1 MTVTKRQG
9 SARPRQAGNLPGLG
23 RFASLSPALLLV
35 IAVVSPVSGQDSS
48 GEPSVMAA
56 ARHEDD
62 PRIQHVVALDPRGD
76 IRGVAP
82 FLLTDTTRVTGTPD
96 SSSYAPAAATGSA
109 TGAVRK
115 HRVDAWGVRHS
126 PFLAGMEVV
135 AINLGTWAL
144 NHWLRDA
151 DFTRVYPRTWWENI
165 SGGFEYDGNLFS
177 TNVMD
182 HPFHG
187 SMYHNAGRANGLRFW
202 SAVPYTIGG
211 SFMWECCGET
221 HPMALNDLINTGLG
235 GIALG
240 ESVYRLSSAVLDNEA
255 TGAERFGRE
264 TAALVLNPIR
274 GFNRVVSG
282 HAFHSMPNPG
292 DPDERTP
299 GYFRMRLDGG
309 YRGVGQNGSLQSP
322 ADGVFG
328 ALHVEYG
335 DPFEGRRG
343 GAFDVFELDAQM
355 NFADRNLLGTLAI
368 RGNLLTRDLKRG
380 EGTEHVW
387 AVVQG
392 YEFDNTDAYQYGSQ
406 TVSARLESRWPI
418 GASSELRTRLQGGV
432 TILGTLDSEFEFQS
446 RVPINGSLRTFEYGP
461 GLDGRIEVEAR
472 AGNASISARWRT
484 TFMSTIND
492 TPVNGG
498 DATHWLHFGKVS
510 GNVPFGARLAVG
522 SDVTMFLRDSGFR
535 LDGLAPTRL
544 TVPELRV
551 YGSWQLAD

>member
-9 SARPRQAGNLPGLG
+9 SARPRQAGNLPCLG
-23 RFASLSPALLLV
+23 RFASTFSALLLV
-35 IAVVSPVSGQDSS
+35 IAVVSPLSGQDSA
-48 GEPSVMAA
+48 EDQSVAA
-56 ARHEDD
+56 AVRRENA
-62 PRIQHVVALDPRGD
+62 PRIQRVVSLDPQGD
-76 IRGVAP
+76 GRRVTP
-82 FLLTDTTRVTGTPD
+82 FLLADTTGVTGTPD
-96 SSSYAPAAATGSA
+96 SSADALAAATGSA
-109 TGAVRK
+109 NEAVRK

-335 DPFEGRRG
+335 DPFGGRRG

-432 TILGTLDSEFEFQS
+432 TILGTLDSEFEFRS

-472 AGNASISARWRT
+472 AGNASVSAFWRT

-510 GNVPFGARLAVG
+510 GSVPFGARLAVG
-522 SDVTMFLRDSGFR
+522 TDVTMFLRDSGFR

>member
-1 MTVTKRQG
+1 MWKKTGHRSV
-9 SARPRQAGNLPGLG
+9 RPRQDCNLPCRGL
-23 RFASLSPALLLV
+23 FASICITLSLMLPGRAAAQQVPESDPTTAAPLSVPFQFAALQTRT
-35 IAVVSPVSGQDSS
+35 SGPVSRPPDPDSLAL
-48 GEPSVMAA
+48 GADEPA
-56 ARHEDD
+56 ARVY
-62 PRIQHVVALDPRGD
+62 P
-76 IRGVAP
+76 
-82 FLLTDTTRVTGTPD
+82 
-96 SSSYAPAAATGSA
+96 Y
-109 TGAVRK
+109 
-115 HRVDAWGVRHS
+115 RVDAWGVRHS
-126 PFLAGMEVV
+126 PLLAGMEVV

-177 TNVMD
+177 TNVVD
-182 HPFHG
+182 HPYHG

-202 SAVPYTIGG
+202 STVPYTIGG
-211 SFMWECCGET
+211 SLMWECCGET
-221 HPMALNDLINTGLG
+221 HPMALNDVVNTGLG

-240 ESVYRLSSAVLDNEA
+240 ESVFRLSSAVLDNEA
-255 TGAERFGRE
+255 TGAERLGRE

-282 HAFHSMPNPG
+282 HAFHYRPNPA

-299 GYFRMRLDGG
+299 GYFQMRLDGG
-309 YRGVGQNGSLQSP
+309 YRGVGQGGSLQSP
-322 ADGVFG
+322 AGG
-328 ALHVEYG
+328 AFAALQVDYG
-335 DPFEGRRG
+335 DPFGGRRG
-343 GAFDVFELDAQM
+343 GAFDVFELDLQM
-355 NFADRNLLGTLAI
+355 NFADRSLLGTLAI

-380 EGTEHVW
+380 DGPEHVW

-418 GASSELRTRLQGGV
+418 GVDTELRTRFQGGV
-432 TILGTLDSEFEFQS
+432 TILGTLDSEFEFQN

-461 GLDGRIEVEAR
+461 GLDGRIEVEGR
-472 AGNASISARWRT
+472 AGRASVSAYWRT

-510 GNVPFGARLAVG
+510 GRVPFGRRLAVG
-522 SDVTMFLRDSGFR
+522 TDLTMFLRESGFR
-535 LDGLAPTRL
+535 VDGLSPTRL
-544 TVPELRV
+544 TIPELRV
-551 YGSWQLAD
+551 YGSWALAE

>member
-1 MTVTKRQG
+1 MRAQKSKR
-9 SARPRQAGNLPGLG
+9 SSRLRQARILPCRG
-23 RFASLSPALLLV
+23 RFASIPTALLLLF
-35 IAVVSPVSGQDSS
+35 AVTAPLRGQDSAGHPATVS
-48 GEPSVMAA
+48 TNSAA
-56 ARHEDD
+56 TDSRVEYVAALGFDAFRWGYA
-62 PRIQHVVALDPRGD
+62 PIQS
-76 IRGVAP
+76 
-82 FLLTDTTRVTGTPD
+82 TDTTAAPRSAD
-96 SSSYAPAAATGSA
+96 SVGDYAASDNAPES
-109 TGAVRK
+109 VRTY
-115 HRVDAWGVRHS
+115 RVDAWGVRHS
-126 PFLAGMEVV
+126 PFLAAIEVV
-135 AINLGTWAL
+135 AINLGTWGL

-187 SMYHNAGRANGLRFW
+187 SLYHNAGRANGLRFW

-264 TAALVLNPIR
+264 MAGLVLNPIR

-282 HAFHSMPNPG
+282 HAFHGMPNPS

-299 GYFRMRLDGG
+299 GYFTMRLDGG
-309 YRGVGQNGSLQSP
+309 YRGVGQQGSLQSP
-322 ADGVFG
+322 TDGAFG
-328 ALHVEYG
+328 SLHVGYG
-335 DPFEGRRG
+335 DAFDGRRG
-343 GAFDVFELDAQM
+343 GAFDVFELDMQL

-380 EGTEHVW
+380 EGTEHAW
-387 AVVQG
+387 AIVQG
-392 YEFDNTDAYQYGSQ
+392 YEYDNTDAYQYGSQ

-418 GASSELRTRLQGGV
+418 GPGSEVRTRVQGGV
-432 TILGTLDSEFEFQS
+432 TILGTLDSEFDFQG

-461 GLDGRIEVEAR
+461 GLDGRFEFEAR
-472 AGNASISARWRT
+472 SDRARFSAHWRT
-484 TFMSTIND
+484 TLMGTVND

-498 DATHWLHFGKVS
+498 DATHWLHWGKLS
-510 GNVPFGARLAVG
+510 GLLPFGDRLAVG
-522 SDVTMFLRDSGFR
+522 SDFTIFVRDTGFR
-535 LDGLAPTRL
+535 IEGLAPTRL
-544 TVPELRV
+544 TVPEVRI
-551 YGSWQLAD
+551 YGSWALAE

>member
-1 MTVTKRQG
+1 MWEKTGHG
-9 SARPRQAGNLPGLG
+9 SARARQDCNLPCRGL
-23 RFASLSPALLLV
+23 FASVCLAISLLSPV
-35 IAVVSPVSGQDSS
+35 PAVAQQGPESDL
-48 GEPSVMAA
+48 AA
-56 ARHEDD
+56 AGLRSAPLQLAALETRTAARSPRSPD
-62 PRIQHVVALDPRGD
+62 PDSLELDTD
-76 IRGVAP
+76 AP
-82 FLLTDTTRVTGTPD
+82 PTRVYP
-96 SSSYAPAAATGSA
+96 Y
-109 TGAVRK
+109 
-115 HRVDAWGVRHS
+115 RVDAWGVRHS

-177 TNVMD
+177 TNVVD

-202 SAVPYTIGG
+202 SSVPYTIGG

-255 TGAERFGRE
+255 TGAERLGRE

-282 HAFHSMPNPG
+282 HAFHYRPNPT

-309 YRGVGQNGSLQSP
+309 YRGVGQGGSLQSTS
-322 ADGVFG
+322 DGAFA
-328 ALHVEYG
+328 ALQVDYG
-335 DPFEGRRG
+335 DPFGGRRD
-343 GAFDVFELDAQM
+343 GAFDVFELDVQM
-355 NFADRNLLGTLAI
+355 NFADRSLLGTLAI

-380 EGTEHVW
+380 EGAEHVW

-392 YEFDNTDAYQYGSQ
+392 YEFDNTEAYQYGSQ
-406 TVSARLESRWPI
+406 TISGRLESRWPI
-418 GASSELRTRLQGGV
+418 GASSELRTRVQGGV

-461 GLDGRIEVEAR
+461 GLDGRIEVEGR
-472 AGNASISARWRT
+472 AGRASISAYWRT

-510 GNVPFGARLAVG
+510 GRLPVGRRLAVG
-522 SDVTMFLRDSGFR
+522 TDLTMFLRDSGFR
-535 LDGLAPTRL
+535 VDGLAPTRL
-544 TVPELRV
+544 TIPELLI
-551 YGSWQLAD
+551 YGSWSLAE